1 MGALGMCIL
10 AVVVLVCVLAVV
22 VLVCVLAVV
31 CTVSVVVVRLSRVS
45 CPRVEILDNSGEHAR

>member
-1 MGALGMCIL
+1 MGALGMCI
-10 AVVVLVCVLAVV
+10 LAVV

-45 CPRVEILDNSGEHAR
+45 CPRVEILVYMHMHMSVLRVAL